1 VLEIVDPERGRLP
14 KADRARRPQHGA
26 LIVADATLSAH
37 PAPAAFPG
45 MSINATWSLYDYI
58 SPNLRVVRPD
68 DAFPHLR
75 DGDPLHHPW
84 KYLRRDVPHRWY
96 VDERHPQMGFLNRDE
111 AVLLHNIALQFAGQR
126 ALEIGS
132 WLGWS
137 TCHLA
142 LAGVELDV
150 VDPAHDDPQ
159 IRASV
164 EDSLQ
169 RCGVAQRVRLA
180 GGRSPDALAAL
191 QQRWSLFFIDGDHEA
206 PAPLRDT
213 VAALAYAADDCAF
226 VFHDLASPA
235 VAAPLRFLRDK
246 GFHVVVY
253 QTAQIMGMAWRGDV
267 APVAHV
273 PDPNVAWQLPPHL
286 AGLPIAGVD
295 PLPAATQPYPLL
307 RNRTYVTSS
316 VRPSVCIVTS
326 ELIGLFKNGGVGTS
340 MTGLAETLAAEGLP
354 VTVLYTGAIWS
365 PDVRLKPWIEHYA
378 KRGIELLALSIDD
391 TKTID
396 GPLKRLGFVTPWLVY
411 ERLRERRFDVI
422 HFNDCCGEGSLSLA
436 AKALGIS
443 FDDTLLAVALHSPS
457 RWVFDLNHILPAH
470 RTYAAYDYAERLSL
484 ACADLVWSPSRY
496 LLDWVSA
503 RGFELP
509 EQTTIQQYVLP
520 GQPSPGVAYGRTA
533 PPKEIVFFGRLEERK
548 GLRLFCNAVQSIA
561 DDLARGGITVT
572 FLGKPDQ
579 CAGMPSLRYIAKRA
593 AAWTFPVRTLTD
605 LGQPEALQY
614 LQSGDKLAVMPSPF
628 DNSPCTIYEALGA
641 GIPFLATRT
650 GGIPEL
656 VAKDDHQHVL
666 FESTTEALRNALR
679 DAIERGGWIARPAVA
694 PEETR
699 RAWIDMHWRE
709 LLSRPR
715 HDEHAAW
722 SLAAIIDHPAGAP
735 LAPTLE
741 SLWALP
747 QLQRLVIL
755 NRGGEALSY
764 DNVDLLTADAE
775 ELEASIAAI
784 REDAVLLIH
793 SGASVISEAFP
804 AMLDALGHANI
815 DGLMPAARTTGA
827 FGTRAIPPLGGS
839 VPVSLLDGATSGGA
853 LLVRGSLLRRA
864 TEGRTLAADAPFLG
878 LADFCIT
885 RGRHIWPYPTIA
897 IDRPESWAIDAS
909 SAMPARVASYG
920 DATANDRY
928 YMLAAGYDAAS
939 RRRGSWMRPLAL
951 AAADAGFGFAVRA
964 ASWGRRKMHQWMQR

>member
-1 VLEIVDPERGRLP
+1 
-14 KADRARRPQHGA
+14 
-26 LIVADATLSAH
+26 
-37 PAPAAFPG
+37 
-45 MSINATWSLYDYI
+45 
-58 SPNLRVVRPD
+58 
-68 DAFPHLR
+68 
-75 DGDPLHHPW
+75 
-84 KYLRRDVPHRWY
+84 
-96 VDERHPQMGFLNRDE
+96 
-111 AVLLHNIALQFAGQR
+111 
-126 ALEIGS
+126 
-132 WLGWS
+132 
-137 TCHLA
+137 
-142 LAGVELDV
+142 
-150 VDPAHDDPQ
+150 
-159 IRASV
+159 
-164 EDSLQ
+164 Q

-213 VAALAYAADDCAF
+213 VAALSYAEDDCAF

-235 VAAPLRFLRDK
+235 VAAPLRYLREK
-246 GFHVVVY
+246 GFQVIVY

-267 APVAHV
+267 APLAHV

-307 RNRTYVTSS
+307 RNRTYVTSP

-326 ELIGLFKNGGVGTS
+326 ELIGPFKNGGVGTS

-378 KRGIELLALSIDD
+378 ERGIELLALSIDE

-396 GPLKRLGFVTPWLVY
+396 GPMKQLGFVTPWLVY

-422 HFNDCCGEGSLSLA
+422 HFNDCCGEGSLCLA
-436 AKALGIS
+436 AKALGIA

-457 RWVFDLNHILPAH
+457 RWVFDLNHILPAN
-470 RTYAAYDYAERLSL
+470 RTCAAFDYAERLSL
-484 ACADLVWSPSRY
+484 ACADVVWSPSRY

-509 EQTTIQQYVLP
+509 KQTYIQQYVLP
-520 GQPSPGVAYGRTA
+520 GQGSPSVTYGRTA

-548 GLRLFCNAVQSIA
+548 GLRLFCNAVQSLA

-572 FLGKPDQ
+572 FLGKPEQ
-579 CAGMPSLRYIAKRA
+579 CGGMPSLQYIAKRS
-593 AAWTFPVRTLTD
+593 AAWKFPIRTLTD
-605 LGQPEALQY
+605 LGQPDALRY
-614 LQSGDKLAVMPSPF
+614 LESGDKLAVMPSPF

-641 GIPFLATRT
+641 GISFLAART

-666 FESTTEALRNALR
+666 FEYTTEALRNALH
-679 DAIERGGWIARPAVA
+679 DAIEHGGWIARPAV
-694 PEETR
+694 PRDETR
-699 RAWIDMHWRE
+699 RAWVDMHQHWRE
-709 LLSRPR
+709 LLPALQ
-715 HDEHAAW
+715 HDADVPK

-735 LAPTLE
+735 LARTLE
-741 SLWALP
+741 SVWALP

-755 NRGGEALSY
+755 NRGGETLPY
-764 DNVDLLTADAE
+764 DNVDLLSADAE
-775 ELEASIAAI
+775 ELQASIAAI

-793 SGASVISEAFP
+793 SGAAVIPEAFQ
-804 AMLDALGHANI
+804 AMLHALANV
-815 DGLMPAARTTGA
+815 DGLAPAARTTGA

-853 LLVRGSLLRRA
+853 LLVRGDLVSRA
-864 TEGRTLAADAPFLG
+864 TDGRTLAADAPFLG
-878 LADFCIT
+878 L
-885 RGRHIWPYPTIA
+885 
-897 IDRPESWAIDAS
+897 
-909 SAMPARVASYG
+909 
-920 DATANDRY
+920 
-928 YMLAAGYDAAS
+928 
-939 RRRGSWMRPLAL
+939 
-951 AAADAGFGFAVRA
+951 
-964 ASWGRRKMHQWMQR
+964 